1 MIRLLIEGIEKGL
14 VPDFLVRQ
22 GIRALSHERLKS
34 LSTGDVEAR
43 QAQLKRHIERL
54 AASEVAENT
63 REANEQHYE
72 LPPEFFTLCLGARRK
87 YSACYWPEGT
97 GNLDE
102 AEVASLTQ
110 VCERLRLKDGLEVLE
125 LGCGWGSLTLWMAE
139 HYPNA
144 RITAV
149 SNSAPQRS
157 FILGECEKRGYRNVN
172 VVTADIN
179 AFSPGKQF
187 DRVVSI
193 EMMEHVRNYAS
204 LMSRISDWMKPGAF
218 FFSHIFVHKD
228 LPYLFETEGDDNWM
242 GRYFFTGGQ
251 MPSRDLLLYYQRGLE
266 IEDHWVLNGRHY
278 AHTSNAWLA
287 NMDAKKAQI
296 MPILEKTYGADATRW
311 WNRWR
316 VFYMAVAEL
325 FDYAGG
331 EEWIVAHHLFRK
343 PISE

>member
-1 MIRLLIEGIEKGL
+1 MRLLIEGMEKGL

-22 GIRALSHERLKS
+22 GIRSLSSERLNTLRS
-34 LSTGDVEAR
+34 QGVEER
-43 QAQLKRHIERL
+43 QAKLKRHIERL
-54 AASEVAENT
+54 AASAVAENT

-72 LPPEFFTLCLGARRK
+72 LPPEFFTYCLGARRK
-87 YSACYWPEGT
+87 YSACYWPEGVST
-97 GNLDE
+97 LDA

-110 VCERLRLKDGLEVLE
+110 VCERLRLQDGLDVLE

-139 HYPNA
+139 HYPHA

-149 SNSAPQRS
+149 SNSAPQRA
-157 FILGECEKRGYRNVN
+157 FIMDQCEKRGLRNVN

-179 AFSPGKQF
+179 AFEPGKKF

-193 EMMEHVRNYAS
+193 EMLEHVRNYAP
-204 LMSRISDWMKPGAF
+204 LMERIASWMKPNALF
-218 FFSHIFVHKD
+218 FVHIFVHKD

-278 AHTSNAWLA
+278 ALTSNAWLA
-287 NMDAKKAQI
+287 NMDAHKAEI
-296 MPILEKTYGADATRW
+296 MPLLTKTYGDQAGRW

-316 VFYMAVAEL
+316 IFYMAVAEL
-325 FDYAGG
+325 FDYAEG

-343 PISE
+343 PGPA